1 MQSQK
6 QSKTT
11 ITMQSEDKDQT
22 TVSKQAFGVLEDGT
36 TVDAYILRNS
46 RGVTAK
52 VITFGA
58 TVVSLHVPDRT
69 GQLRDVV
76 LGYSTLQEYVQH
88 KEYFGCIIGRYAN
101 RIAHGQF
108 MIDGSV
114 YQLALN
120 NGPNSLHGGIQ
131 GFNRAVWKT
140 ISASADADGAKL
152 HLHHVS
158 ADGDEGFPGTL
169 KA

>member
-1 MQSQK
+1 MQSA
-6 QSKTT
+6 TPA
-11 ITMQSEDKDQT
+11 I
-22 TVSKQAFGVLEDGT
+22 SKQPFGTLEDGT
-36 TVDAYILRNS
+36 TVDAYTLRNS
-46 RGVTAK
+46 NGVIAK
-52 VITFGA
+52 VITYGA
-58 TVVSLHVPDRT
+58 TVISLHVPDRA

-76 LGYSTLQEYVQH
+76 LGYSTLQEYVHH

-108 MIDGSV
+108 TIDGSA

-131 GFNRAVWKT
+131 GFNHAVWKT
-140 ISASADADGAKL
+140 ISATADAGEAKL

-158 ADGDEGFPGTL
+158 PDGDEGFPGTL